1 MTTLIHRRID
11 AVQLNDMIESAPH
24 EAACLTDDH
33 RRSLSARFRAVPTS
47 THRRLDAWSVE
58 VAGRTSGPFEWSPA
72 STRRY
77 LGNAGLR
84 RALSS
89 TTLSIRDAVR
99 DEVGEQ
105 LVRATS
111 QRARAGSMAS
121 WLASAEHPVV
131 GLVIAD
137 ALNWATQ
144 LDEIVDMVKVDAR
157 IATSDAYY
165 DVATARTTL
174 RARRDIMI
182 EQGDERIVVR
192 VRSGSPGKSAGP
204 GLRADLT
211 IATLAD
217 ASGAAPLRYI
227 GLWPEA
233 GVALA
238 VDGTMSDLRAGA
250 RDLVRTAVARG
261 RDRTPIAA

>member
-1 MTTLIHRRID
+1 MTTLVHRRID
-11 AVQLNDMIESAPH
+11 ALQLHDMIEGAPQQTV
-24 EAACLTDDH
+24 CLSDDH

-58 VAGRTSGPFEWSPA
+58 VAGRSSGPFEWSPA

-111 QRARAGSMAS
+111 QRARPGSMAS
-121 WLASAEHPVV
+121 WLASCEHPVV

-144 LDEIVDMVKVDAR
+144 LDEILEMVQFDAR
-157 IATSDAYY
+157 VATNDAYY
-165 DVATARTTL
+165 DVAAARTTL
-174 RARRDIMI
+174 RARRDIVI
-182 EQGDERIVVR
+182 QRGDARIVVR

-211 IATLAD
+211 IETLAD
-217 ASGAAPLRYI
+217 ATGEAPLRYI

-238 VDGTMSDLRAGA
+238 VDGTMGDLRAGA

-261 RDRTPIAA
+261 RVRTPIAA

>member
-1 MTTLIHRRID
+1 MTTLVHRRLD
-11 AVQLNDMIESAPH
+11 AAQLNALIDSAPH
-24 EAACLTDDH
+24 DSAQLSDDH

-47 THRRLDAWSVE
+47 VHRRLDAWSVE
-58 VAGRTSGPFEWSPA
+58 VAGRASDPFEWTPA
-72 STRRY
+72 GTKRY
-77 LGNAGLR
+77 LGNAALR
-84 RALSS
+84 RALTS

-111 QRARAGSMAS
+111 QRAGAGSMAA
-121 WLASAEHPVV
+121 WLASAQHPVV

-144 LDEIVDMVKVDAR
+144 LDEILEMVNGDVRVA
-157 IATSDAYY
+157 SCDAYY

-174 RARRDIMI
+174 RARRDLVI
-182 EQGDERIVVR
+182 DRDSSRIVMR
-192 VRSGSPGKSAGP
+192 VRSGAPGKSAGP

-217 ASGAAPLRYI
+217 ASGVAPLRYI
-227 GLWPEA
+227 GMWPEA

-261 RDRTPIAA
+261 RHRATIAA